1 MKHCLIVDDSSSIR
15 KVARR
20 ILEEVNVRA
29 SEAETR
35 ADALEHCSGEMPD
48 CVLVDWIMPD
58 GDVMKFLTKLRA
70 MPGGDKPK
78 VIYLTSEN
86 DEVNIARAMRTGA
99 DTYMMKPFDREAFLR
114 PFVETGVL

>member
-35 ADALEHCSGEMPD
+35 VDALDQCAVEMPD
-48 CVLVDWIMPD
+48 CLLVDWMMPD
-58 GDVMKFLTKLRA
+58 GDVMKFLTKVRA

-78 VIYLTSEN
+78 IIYLTSEN
-86 DEVNIARAMRTGA
+86 DDVNVARAKRTGA
-99 DTYMMKPFDREAFLR
+99 DTYMMKPFDRETFLR
-114 PFVETGVL
+114 PFVEVGVL

>member
-35 ADALEHCSGEMPD
+35 ADALDIFADEMPD
-48 CVLVDWIMPD
+48 CVLVDWMMPD

-70 MPGGDKPK
+70 TPGGDKAK
-78 VIYLTSEN
+78 VIYLTSEY
-86 DEVNIARAMRTGA
+86 DEVNVARAMRTGA
-99 DTYMMKPFDREAFLR
+99 DAHMMKPFDREAFLR
-114 PFVETGVL
+114 PFVETGIL

>member
-1 MKHCLIVDDSSSIR
+1 MKHCLIVDDSNSIR

-29 SEAETR
+29 SEAESR
-35 ADALEHCSGEMPD
+35 SDALDLCGDEMPD
-48 CVLVDWIMPD
+48 CVLVDWMMPD
-58 GDVMKFLTKLRA
+58 GDVMKFLTTLRG

-86 DEVNIARAMRTGA
+86 DEVNLARAMRSGA
-99 DTYMMKPFDREAFLR
+99 DAHLMKPFDREAFLR
-114 PFVETGVL
+114 PLVETGVV

>member
-20 ILEEVNVRA
+20 ILEEVNVSA
-29 SEAETR
+29 SEAESR
-35 ADALEHCSGEMPD
+35 ADALDLCAGEMPD
-48 CVLVDWIMPD
+48 CVLVDWMMPD

-86 DEVNIARAMRTGA
+86 DEINIARAVRNGA
-99 DTYMMKPFDREAFLR
+99 DTHMMKPFDREAFLR
-114 PFVETGVL
+114 PLVETGIV